1 MEIINVPLE
10 NLTEIREL
18 AYKIW
23 PIVYSSILSKKQLE
37 YMLDEIYS
45 LDSLEKQ
52 LTKENQQ
59 FIIVQQENTSVAFA
73 SFSMIRAHDNN
84 TCKLHKLYVSI
95 EEQGKG
101 IGRLI
106 INHISQKIKS
116 PNPSYIILNVNRHN
130 KAVDFYKHLGFSI
143 IKEEDIDIGNGYFMN
158 DYVMGKFI

>member
-1 MEIINVPLE
+1 MEIIKVPLE

-23 PIVYSSILSKKQLE
+23 PVVYSSILSKEQLE

-59 FIIVQQENTSVAFA
+59 FIIVQQENIPIAFA
-73 SFSMIRAHDNN
+73 SYSMIRAHDNN

-101 IGRLI
+101 VGKLI

-116 PNPSYIILNVNRHN
+116 QILSYLILNVNRHN

-143 IKEEDIDIGNGYFMN
+143 IKEENIDIGNGYFMN